1 MNKRRIQSYDRTP
14 RRGVRFSGDAV
25 TSLRVMLQDAGF
37 SPIPVMGKKPVIED
51 WPNKLDV
58 SREEIFSWEIE
69 FPDVN
74 NTGILTQNTPTFD
87 CDILSPVAAAA
98 VEKLLRER
106 FGKTGRILKRTG
118 MAPKFAIPFR
128 TDTAFAK
135 IQVKLL
141 PASAGDDADPEKL
154 EFLGDGQ
161 QFVAFGIHPD
171 TGQPYTWGKGSMGAP
186 DKVWRKYLPPITAK
200 EAQAFIDAAART
212 LIEHQGYRI
221 WKGTKG
227 KKEETAEK
235 AETSWGNIQ
244 GHIDWA
250 KPVGIIVE
258 GTALHDSIRDLAASM
273 IGSGVSPPATIGLLR
288 AVMQAS
294 TTKHDGCGRADAAA
308 DHAEIGRAHV

>member
-1 MNKRRIQSYDRTP
+1 
-14 RRGVRFSGDAV
+14 
-25 TSLRVMLQDAGF
+25 MLQDAGF

-141 PASAGDDADPEKL
+141 PASAGDDADPEQL
-154 EFLGDGQ
+154 EFLGAGQ
-161 QFVAFGIHPD
+161 QLVAFGLHPD
-171 TGQPYTWGKGSMGAP
+171 TSGKGQRERRRRRQKRRRPLGATS
-186 DKVWRKYLPPITAK
+186 KG
-200 EAQAFIDAAART
+200 T
-212 LIEHQGYRI
+212 LIGPSRL
-221 WKGTKG
+221 
-227 KKEETAEK
+227 
-235 AETSWGNIQ
+235 ETSSKAPRCTI
-244 GHIDWA
+244 
-250 KPVGIIVE
+250 PFV
-258 GTALHDSIRDLAASM
+258 T
-273 IGSGVSPPATIGLLR
+273 SPPA
-288 AVMQAS
+288 
-294 TTKHDGCGRADAAA
+294 
-308 DHAEIGRAHV
+308 